1 MKKKKKNLMICSVT
15 PTRIDKI
22 EKVSILSV
30 GEDVYQYNSHILLS
44 TE

>member
-1 MKKKKKNLMICSVT
+1 MIYSIT
-15 PTRIDKI
+15 PLRIDKI

-30 GEDVYQYNSHILLS
+30 GEDVYNSHILLS